1 MDTSITTKWE
11 GSVSPPVHVKRS
23 KIGQAC
29 EICRNRRVKCDG
41 AKPACGACRRRRKP
55 YPPCSY
61 VEDRISHVST
71 DYVEHLEQRV
81 KELESLQNNPAGP
94 EDVVEDLLMSSD
106 ESNDDSKA
114 LDLASL
120 DTLRADAM
128 GNFTA
133 ADPDLPVAASS
144 AASFMDQ
151 VKTALTTR
159 LSTLPSQS
167 EPAAVDL
174 PDPWTDPRLNLLERN
189 RTEIFSLPSRTE
201 ADKMLA
207 LYWAEIHALY
217 PFLLQARFEEAYRR
231 LWSRTKNDTS
241 DVPTY
246 CITNLVFALHSQFTK
261 KDSPKEKAALADLY
275 YRRAALL
282 LQTSGIG
289 RCSQELLQALLLMSQ
304 FLHSTEWPRRCWVI
318 TGQAIRTAQALGL
331 HIPSITSRLPQQDR
345 ELSRR
350 LWHGCVFFDRMISMA
365 LGRPMVL
372 SRADAEAVPLP
383 SEIDDAHLS
392 PVVSMEGVQ
401 PPGTMPRA
409 SFFVHAMKL
418 VGLLDRVLSTLYSAD
433 LNESRRTGRSSVERL
448 ESLDFGAIVQID
460 AAFRKWEEAVPSELR
475 LGDESIDSTDLVI
488 FRQARVLRLRYER
501 SLHTVTKRLC

>member
-1 MDTSITTKWE
+1 MDTAATAKWE
-11 GSVSPPVHVKRS
+11 GSLSPPVNVKRS

-29 EICRNRRVKCDG
+29 EVCRNRRVRCDG
-41 AKPACGACRRRRKP
+41 AKPTCGACRRRRKP
-55 YPPCSY
+55 FPPCTY

-81 KELESLQNNPAGP
+81 KELESLQNNSNGP
-94 EDVVEDLLMSSD
+94 QGVVGDLTISSD
-106 ESNDDSKA
+106 ESIEDANPFDE
-114 LDLASL
+114 ASS
-120 DTLRADAM
+120 DKMRADAM

-151 VKTALTTR
+151 VKTALATR
-159 LSTLPSQS
+159 LSTLASPSQS

-189 RTEIFSLPSRTE
+189 RTEIFSLPPHAE

-207 LYWAEIHALY
+207 VYWSEIHALY
-217 PFLLQARFEEAYRR
+217 PFLLQARFEAACAQ

-241 DVPTY
+241 EVPTY
-246 CITNLVFALHSQFTK
+246 CIINLVFALYNQFTK
-261 KDSPKEKAALADLY
+261 KEAPKEKAALADLY

-383 SEIDDAHLS
+383 SGIDDAHLS
-392 PVVSMEGVQ
+392 QVVSMEGVQ
-401 PPGTMPRA
+401 PPGTTPRA
-409 SFFVHAMKL
+409 SFFVHGMKL
-418 VGLLDRVLSTLYSAD
+418 VGLLERVLSTFYSTD
-433 LNESRRTGRSSVERL
+433 LAESRRTGGSSIDRL

-475 LGDESIDSTDLVI
+475 LGDEGIDSNDFVI
-488 FRQARVLRLRYER
+488 FRQARVLRLRYGR
-501 SLHTVTKRLC
+501 PLYTFMV